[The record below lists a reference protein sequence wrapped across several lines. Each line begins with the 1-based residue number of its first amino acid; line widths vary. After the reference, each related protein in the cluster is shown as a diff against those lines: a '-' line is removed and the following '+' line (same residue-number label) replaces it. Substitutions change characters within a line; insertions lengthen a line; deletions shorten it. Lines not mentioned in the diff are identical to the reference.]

1 MIASGLCVMGGC
13 FALEN
18 GAAVETYWPAAAAVF
33 SPEVQKDCVALLSLP
48 ITGGDTRQ
56 EFCMFKG
63 VFQNKTGFGSRV
75 YCAGLMAEGISMAG
89 AVCVYA
95 QAEAT
100 NASNKVGLFAQFG
113 TSGCGYVYSS
123 ELEEFS
129 FYALNN
135 SCRVEVTGGEVFNKT
150 GYPIAFG
157 NDRKRN
163 VVIRSAVTISFHG
176 FEYGSELI
184 GVRFCIN
191 AMKSVGGASALF
203 TDYDA
208 TLVEV

>member
-33 SPEVQKDCVALLSLP
+33 SPEVQKNCVALLSLP
-48 ITGGDTRQ
+48 IYGGDTRQ
-56 EFCMFKG
+56 EFCVFKG
-63 VFQNKTGFGSRV
+63 VFQHKTGFGSRV
-75 YCAGLMAEGISMAG
+75 YCAGLLMESNSMAG
-89 AVCVYA
+89 AACVFA
-95 QAEAT
+95 QAEA
-100 NASNKVGLFAQFG
+100 AYDPAGLYGAFG
-113 TSGCGYVYSS
+113 LSHCGYVDSS
-123 ELEEFS
+123 EPVEFS

-135 SCRVEVTGGEVFNKT
+135 SCRVEVTGGKVFNKN
-150 GYPIAFG
+150 GYGIAFG
-157 NDRKRN
+157 DDRKRN

>member
-18 GAAVETYWPAAAAVF
+18 GAAVETYWPAAAAVL
-33 SPEVQKDCVALLSLP
+33 SPEVQKNCVALLNLP
-48 ITGGDTRQ
+48 ISGGDTRQ
-56 EFCMFKG
+56 EFCVFKG

-75 YCAGLMAEGISMAG
+75 YCAGLMMEGISMAG
-89 AVCVYA
+89 AVCVF
-95 QAEAT
+95 AT
-100 NASNKVGLFAQFG
+100 TSNPAGLYGMFG
-113 TSGCGYVYSS
+113 TSHCAYVDSS
-123 ELEEFS
+123 EPVEFS

-135 SCRVEVTGGEVFNKT
+135 SCRVEVTGGEVFNRT

>member
-1 MIASGLCVMGGC
+1 MMGGC

-33 SPEVQKDCVALLSLP
+33 SPEVQKNCVALLSLP
-48 ITGGDTRQ
+48 IYGGDTRQ
-56 EFCMFKG
+56 EFCVFKG

-75 YCAGLMAEGISMAG
+75 YCAGLMAEAISMAG
-89 AVCVYA
+89 AACVYA
-95 QAEAT
+95 QTEG
-100 NASNKVGLFAQFG
+100 NSVGLYGQFG
-113 TSGCGYVYSS
+113 TSGCGYSYSS
-123 ELEEFS
+123 EPVEFS

-150 GYPIAFG
+150 GYPIEFG
-157 NDRKRN
+157 DNRVRN
-163 VVIRSAVTISFHG
+163 VMIRSAVTISFHG

-203 TDYDA
+203 TDYDS